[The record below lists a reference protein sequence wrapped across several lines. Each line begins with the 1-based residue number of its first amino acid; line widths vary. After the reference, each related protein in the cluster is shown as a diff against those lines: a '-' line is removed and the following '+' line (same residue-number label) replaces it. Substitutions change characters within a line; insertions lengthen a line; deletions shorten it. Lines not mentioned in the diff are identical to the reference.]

1 MKSGSIGFAAKSTS
15 RDIGSPPKSSARPT
29 SGPGIGLYTPPLFDL
44 SGFIS
49 SLLQRPAGL
58 PWRTEKTRN
67 VFRLRPRSR
76 LRAKEPGPTDPRG
89 PRSASAKARPP
100 RAPDFRA
107 LHVGPGV
114 GPAGGG
120 LRGRHRA
127 AGILHAVGQ

>member
-1 MKSGSIGFAAKSTS
+1 MTRRPPRSTLFPYTTLFRS
-15 RDIGSPPKSSARPT
+15 ETR
-29 SGPGIGLYTPPLFDL
+29 GP
-44 SGFIS
+44 SVAE
-49 SLLQRPAGL
+49 R
-58 PWRTEKTRN
+58 ETRN

-100 RAPDFRA
+100 RDPDFRE

-127 AGILHAVGQ
+127 AGILHAVGQSDGAGTRGRAGGPGGR